1 MNEPICF
8 PYILSYMPD
17 TDVKELASFTLCYIQ
32 YLTNNGVTDVK
43 QIDRRLVS
51 LTIQSQRHFVS
62 RTSVLDLKRVNGR
75 TYNISTDAELEDFM
89 KSLYELCNN
98 SDVNTFSELLKKY
111 HPDSQICKLCPYGVH
126 YTQECYEDELRLANY
141 MLDDVSNLS
150 SVYEKYNSSE
160 LKMIF
165 RSHVDL
171 YDILPEGSSSIIFNG
186 LYLLLDAFYRDSIY
200 MMMMDDCPSVF
211 VDSLNSI
218 GIGKELLNMDG
229 KYAESVDLIYHYLLE
244 NIHSVKE
251 PVSDSE
257 AAFSLAEKLLYRP
270 AYTPVIDA
278 DATPILSRQVDSVRG
293 MLKSEKEDG
302 LVVIHESSKDEVIK
316 KRKKIYEVVN
326 ARSYEKDVF
335 EEFDEYIDTISS
347 NEAADTNTA
356 EQREPFTTVSVLDDE
371 FIELTKFSDD
381 DPDVT
386 NEKTI
391 YSGEVV
397 DKDGKLVDPNLLQNQ
412 MNEKDNDDLSEDV
425 ERDFD
430 DDFDDSVNGDSQN
443 GFSWAEASVSASMH
457 PEHEA
462 KQDDIK
468 GLPQFLSVKDFLAY
482 EYITDFSDIKLL
494 PEFFSEPLEKELDQ
508 AQSLFLNCGYCIMEP
523 VKCDTGIKIALYA
536 EGSCFL
542 ASLPAA
548 FRITHFNRIKKA
560 SIKPYLIY
568 AAYAELNK
576 KETHTYIAN
585 HKLKNVIPLLDIAK
599 ARNNNTYTSV
609 PVLLLERMQYAY
621 QLFQTIHKDV
631 MTEKECEL
639 CHLVSALGYNYHRER
654 FLKSIPL
661 NCKKELFSFSQ
672 EYEIIPNSLDMKS
685 IIPIDNTFVCFK
697 VYFWDNQQKA
707 NELYQKITELI
718 FSFLDKRGDIRS
730 LPFSIL
736 SFDLRVGEIGI
747 CASEYCY
754 RYIRTLLMIY
764 PDYMSHKLGI
774 KNLWMDI
781 ETF

>member
-1 MNEPICF
+1 
-8 PYILSYMPD
+8 MPD

-32 YLTNNGVTDVK
+32 YLTNNGITDAK

-62 RTSVLDLKRVNGR
+62 RTSVLDLKTINGT
-75 TYNISTDAELEDFM
+75 TYDISTATELEVFM
-89 KSLYELCNN
+89 KSLYDLCNK

-126 YTQECYEDELRLANY
+126 YTQDYYEDELRLANY

-150 SVYEKYNSSE
+150 SIYEKYNSSE
-160 LKMIF
+160 LKKIF

-218 GIGKELLNMDG
+218 GIGKELLNVDG

-244 NIHSVKE
+244 NIHSVEE
-251 PVSDSE
+251 PISDSE
-257 AAFSLAEKLLYRP
+257 AAFSLAEKLLHRP

-278 DATPILSRQVDSVRG
+278 DATPILSRQIDTAHGVKR
-293 MLKSEKEDG
+293 KEDDE
-302 LVVIHESSKDEVIK
+302 LVVIHENSKDEFIK
-316 KRKKIYEVVN
+316 KRKKIYDVVN
-326 ARSYEKDVF
+326 ARSYERDVF
-335 EEFDEYIDTISS
+335 EEFDEYVEDISS
-347 NEAADTNTA
+347 DNDTDVQK
-356 EQREPFTTVSVLDDE
+356 ELFTTVSVLDDE

-381 DPDVT
+381 GQDVE
-386 NEKTI
+386 NEETL

-412 MNEKDNDDLSEDV
+412 MSKMDDDFDDDLSEDV
-425 ERDFD
+425 ECDFD
-430 DDFDDSVNGDSQN
+430 DDFADSFSGNSQN
-443 GFSWAEASVSASMH
+443 GFSWAETSASTSMY

-468 GLPQFLSVKDFLAY
+468 GLPQLLSVKDFLAY
-482 EYITDFSDIKLL
+482 EYITDFSDVKLL
-494 PEFFSEPLEKELDQ
+494 PEFFSEPLERELDQ

-560 SIKPYLIY
+560 SIKPYLLY

-585 HKLKNVIPLLDIAK
+585 YKLKQVIPLLDIAK
-599 ARNNNTYTSV
+599 ARNNNAYTSV
-609 PVLLLERMQYAY
+609 PALLLERMRYAY
-621 QLFQTIHKDV
+621 QLFQTIHKV
-631 MTEKECEL
+631 AMTEKECEL

-654 FLKSIPL
+654 FLKSVPL

-685 IIPIDNTFVCFK
+685 IIPIDDTFVCFK

-707 NELYQKITELI
+707 NALYQKITELI

-764 PDYMSHKLGI
+764 PDYISHKLGI